1 MTKKDFIAR
10 AVISMASNSR
20 IYFDAYQIV
29 ALAIKLADECE
40 ERFSYGFFDDPSETD
55 IRGINDNICRLADA
69 IGEETDE
76 GENICD
82 VLSGIRYALNEI
94 RDYIGSPEGCGNLS
108 TLQEM
113 VCQIDKIR
121 EKLMKL

>member
-1 MTKKDFIAR
+1 
-10 AVISMASNSR
+10 MASNSLLV
-20 IYFDAYQIV
+20 FDAYQVV
-29 ALAIKLADECE
+29 ALAIKLANECE
-40 ERFSYGFFDDPSETD
+40 DRFSNGFFDDPSETD

-94 RDYIGSPEGCGNLS
+94 RDYIGSPEGYGNLS

-121 EKLMKL
+121 DKLMKL